1 MKEISKKLIQ
11 LKGLKIK
18 KNGKNQHQKFDYYLL
33 SDILENVNDVCK
45 IINLFYYPS
54 FSIDSENNTMIT
66 NLHFYDLES
75 GEEFQTSCE
84 GLLDNQQRNP
94 VQAGGS
100 SLTYNLR
107 YTLMYFLGISDN
119 VDDPD
124 SNDLNA
130 PKIKKD
136 LITEKQRQLFIEKH
150 IHLSNEEKKA
160 LFAGIGLNKL
170 DEMTQ
175 TQFKELM
182 K

>member
-33 SDILENVNDVCK
+33 SDILDEVNKICK
-45 IINLFYYPS
+45 VVGLFYYPS
-54 FSIDSENNTMIT
+54 FAIDSENNTMLTTIT
-66 NLHFYDLES
+66 FHDLES
-75 GEEFQTSCE
+75 GETFGVTSE

-100 SLTYNLR
+100 SQTYNLR

-119 VDDPD
+119 IDDPD
-124 SNDLNA
+124 SNDLKA
-130 PKIKKD
+130 PIKTN
-136 LITEKQRQLFIEKH
+136 LITDKQRKEFIDKH
-150 IHLSNEEKKA
+150 KHLSNDEKKI
-160 LFAGIGLNKL
+160 LFSELGLSKL
-170 DEMTQ
+170 DDMTQ
-175 TQFKELM
+175 SQFKELM